1 MAIEGELES
10 DVDVDVEAAV
20 DADLLELLQIMPAVI
35 RAMKRQRP
43 EEEGEPPA
51 AVQALLSAGALG
63 PRHLPVIVAL
73 SLQGTM
79 AVSELARRIGLG
91 VAATSLMVGE
101 LAKAG
106 VVERHVDEHDRR
118 RTIVSI
124 SEGLRDDCERLA
136 RERLSPLR
144 KALEAMG
151 PQTRSH
157 FLVGWRVLAAQTVG
171 EEDLEA
177 GDTAACEPS
186 R

>member
-10 DVDVDVEAAV
+10 DVGADVDG
-20 DADLLELLQIMPAVI
+20 DLLELLQIMPLVI

-106 VVERHVDEHDRR
+106 VVERHVDERDRR

-124 SEGLRDDCERLA
+124 SDGLRDDCERLA

-157 FLVGWRVLAAQTVG
+157 FLAGWRVLAAQTVG
-171 EEDLEA
+171 EEDLE
-177 GDTAACEPS
+177 GDVTPSCEQS